1 MNAPSEMTAKTAE
14 RFYVIEKMTAARNA
28 IQRGCG
34 DLMSNREKVESNLQR
49 AQDAYLELQ
58 KARKRIL
65 AALDDAQLAF
75 RETEQD
81 ALANSAGKLA
91 QGLSGFNLMSRN
103 YQPACKALL
112 DFAGKLPESQDT
124 VNAAVIGRLMNQVR
138 MGYYPTDPDN
148 IDLILRGI
156 RFPEG
161 KTTNVFDPCCGCGKA
176 LRQIADGH
184 NCFAYGVELD
194 EYRAEEPRAVSIA
207 WASEVFSTAESAPR
221 RFISCS

>member
-1 MNAPSEMTAKTAE
+1 
-14 RFYVIEKMTAARNA
+14 MTAARNA

-34 DLMSNREKVESNLQR
+34 DLMGSREKVSKFRESNLQQ

-75 RETEQD
+75 RETEED
-81 ALANSAGKLA
+81 ALADYAGKLS
-91 QGLSGFNLMSRN
+91 QGLSRFNLMSRN

-112 DFAGKLPESQDT
+112 DFAAKLPESQDT

-156 RFPEG
+156 RFPDG
-161 KTTNVFDPCCGCGKA
+161 KVTNVFDPCCGCGKA
-176 LRQIADGH
+176 LRPEKEHLKKGIG
-184 NCFAYGVELD
+184 N
-194 EYRAEEPRAVSIA
+194 RPPKI
-207 WASEVFSTAESAPR
+207 R
-221 RFISCS
+221 RFQAKDIQFVF